1 MPYEIEIPG
10 RAVVEVPDSVPLD
23 VAQKHIS
30 QQFPATGDEIA
41 QSLKEDPSYIP
52 TKEQFKTFEKW
63 RETKGTDWINSI
75 AEGISGILS
84 TATSATTEAVI
95 NGASLNPAN
104 YIEGIAQGF
113 NQLRQ
118 VLTES
123 QDPSS
128 VLFNFKDWATGDGT
142 ESSRY
147 DQFVQARKYNE
158 QMAKY
163 ASGEDTVLPKELV
176 NPTFAQGVAL
186 FADPTMFLPAVGEA
200 LGVGKLAL
208 KAVGK
213 ATKAAGAVAEAVAK
227 PIESGVSAVSR
238 AITDAS
244 GMAPETMRS
253 AGLSA
258 GVASAVAGHPLI
270 AGAAALPSLVSSG
283 VDLAE
288 AISRTGEGLA
298 TQPSRI
304 GALEFAGTRP
314 DASLRQ
320 KLLGVVGRYGGD
332 TVLDF
337 GLRGAAGA
345 AEGAAIG
352 GALGAASGGQEGAA
366 QGIGSGLAAGALGSV
381 AGRALGQLTGK
392 AALEARAGDLSRW
405 IETISDPY
413 QREQLQDVIKSKGVD
428 TATGLMDMTR
438 IIQGTLGDVPVMFFS
453 KDDFNNQ
460 HGSGRGI
467 ALLQGDRPVIH
478 ISLDL
483 TKGTKEDPFYNL
495 AHEAFHV
502 FDEAAQLSDKTSEL
516 KQALVGKYATDATG
530 GRQLIHEGLLD
541 PAEVQRRFQQYADH
555 FQGEE
560 KAKLDAMSP
569 AEKSDFVASEL
580 GAEYFARMVRGY
592 KTDSLLRGFTGA
604 SRQLADYALLQSA
617 SQSLS
622 RIAGAL
628 ERGFG
633 VKPVDSVLFPD
644 LKQASP
650 QINAMLRT
658 IVRTRNKLNEAISKA
673 DENPLIL
680 SKSDLSNPI
689 AAKMAVDGGMAKVD
703 PATGK
708 PVMLTKDEMLA
719 HEKQLFDSVLKVVAG
734 TPIEDTSKPFAR
746 VVDGAIEGPLSQQQ
760 IKALVDSPLVPSQIK
775 QKISAMNTL
784 INEGRSAFI
793 NYGAATK
800 KTKNRL
806 TGQERTVYSSK
817 IPVSMREGAFYD
829 MRVSK
834 AGNPYVRMLDLDKVR
849 SALTRRYQST
859 GSFGPYTSMGEV
871 VGDLAKFFNN
881 LDKGERRQLSAD
893 LFGADKA
900 EFLTNLVRE
909 KTPGGTA
916 SPFFRSIRLDR
927 LISTSP
933 RDFVGKINPEIFS
946 ETFGRWMPEQNKPG
960 MTPLEEQDI
969 PLRISTRNPTKSKT
983 ENPLTQSLTIDRSS
997 VESNSKTLG
1006 AISRTLGSY
1015 PGSKFESK
1023 GPSNRISEFL
1033 NFVTDNLLWLHDQI
1047 PENIRERSKLWYDGA
1062 RKLTENWSEKYNKP
1076 REAIAGVIASLSPQ
1090 KDWYQNVAMAQSVFD
1105 FVTQKTTAIFDDRL
1119 QNWARSAVTSGPK
1132 PKRLI
1137 HDKVIEAMSGK
1148 MFKDLTSYEKA
1159 VFLRV
1164 FDEVHNDR
1172 SFKILSPE
1180 GDFLGYS
1187 LKKNGEKSRYAWGD
1201 FRSIAKAITIAENP
1215 TREVISNQLGTEH
1228 KVRSFFNNILLP
1240 NNMQHGDVTID
1251 THAVAAA
1258 LLLALA
1264 GSDSQVA
1271 HNFGAKVG
1279 KSKVTGVSGTYGLY
1293 ADAYRNAAAQRGILP
1308 REMQSITWEAVR
1320 GLFSPEFKDSK
1331 ANKKL
1336 VEDAWKRYKYGQQS
1350 IHETRSQILQIAGGI
1365 TDPTWLGSN
1374 HRPVAQNEP
1383 PSYSGKLPSP
1393 GNMGEPGSNT
1403 GRGSGLAGMGEKR
1416 LTSPDIR
1423 WMPSKR
1429 VGEADVV
1436 ESSHGFRIVKPDG
1449 RQFRLYGPNK
1459 ALLGV
1464 FATQGEAEAF
1474 AEKNK

>member
-23 VAQKHIS
+23 VAQKHVS

-41 QSLKEDPSYIP
+41 QALKEDPSYIP
-52 TKEQFKTFEKW
+52 TKDQFKTFEKW

-84 TATSATTEAVI
+84 TATSAATE
-95 NGASLNPAN
+95 GATSSAALNPAN

-113 NQLRQ
+113 NQLKQ

-123 QDPSS
+123 QDPGSF
-128 VLFNFKDWATGDGT
+128 LFNFKDWATGDGT

-163 ASGEDTVLPKELV
+163 AAGEDTVLPKELV

-200 LGVGKLAL
+200 LGVGKLAT
-208 KAVGK
+208 KVVGK
-213 ATKAAGAVAEAVAK
+213 ATKAAGAMAEAVAK

-332 TVLDF
+332 TALDF

-345 AEGAAIG
+345 VEGAAVG

-366 QGIGSGLAAGALGSV
+366 QGIGSGLAAGALGAV

-413 QREQLQDVIKSKGVD
+413 QREQIQNVIKSKGVD

-453 KDDFNNQ
+453 KDDFNKQ

-680 SKSDLSNPI
+680 SKADLSNPI

-703 PATGK
+703 QATGK

-719 HEKQLFDSVLKVVAG
+719 NEKQLFDSVLKVVAG
-734 TPIEDTSKPFAR
+734 TPIEDTTKPFAR
-746 VVDGAIEGPLSQQQ
+746 VVDGAIEGPLSQAQ

-927 LISTSP
+927 LISASP

-946 ETFGRWMPEQNKPG
+946 ETFGRWMPSDAEYMSAVNSGDIATSQRMVDEAAKAAGYNVGPVGHGSGARFNEFKREFAGTTTEAASSKEAFFFTDGELTSKAYAVYAAEEGPIKALTRMAELAEKRGDWDEYERLLSQAEDSVYGDAGAQATADRRKNAVVYKVFIRGKFLEMDAKGETPATLSAAGDFAQFDGSITAAIKKAKRGKYDGVLIRNLDDAPG
-960 MTPLEEQDI
+960 INEIANHWAVFSPSNIKLADPITRDDAGNVI
-969 PLRISTRNPTKSKT
+969 PLSQRFNTKS
-983 ENPLTQSLTIDRSS
+983 Q
-997 VESNSKTLG
+997 
-1006 AISRTLGSY
+1006 
-1015 PGSKFESK
+1015 
-1023 GPSNRISEFL
+1023 
-1033 NFVTDNLLWLHDQI
+1033 
-1047 PENIRERSKLWYDGA
+1047 
-1062 RKLTENWSEKYNKP
+1062 
-1076 REAIAGVIASLSPQ
+1076 
-1090 KDWYQNVAMAQSVFD
+1090 
-1105 FVTQKTTAIFDDRL
+1105 
-1119 QNWARSAVTSGPK
+1119 
-1132 PKRLI
+1132 
-1137 HDKVIEAMSGK
+1137 
-1148 MFKDLTSYEKA
+1148 
-1159 VFLRV
+1159 
-1164 FDEVHNDR
+1164 
-1172 SFKILSPE
+1172 
-1180 GDFLGYS
+1180 
-1187 LKKNGEKSRYAWGD
+1187 
-1201 FRSIAKAITIAENP
+1201 
-1215 TREVISNQLGTEH
+1215 
-1228 KVRSFFNNILLP
+1228 
-1240 NNMQHGDVTID
+1240 
-1251 THAVAAA
+1251 
-1258 LLLALA
+1258 
-1264 GSDSQVA
+1264 
-1271 HNFGAKVG
+1271 
-1279 KSKVTGVSGTYGLY
+1279 
-1293 ADAYRNAAAQRGILP
+1293 
-1308 REMQSITWEAVR
+1308 
-1320 GLFSPEFKDSK
+1320 
-1331 ANKKL
+1331 
-1336 VEDAWKRYKYGQQS
+1336 
-1350 IHETRSQILQIAGGI
+1350 
-1365 TDPTWLGSN
+1365 
-1374 HRPVAQNEP
+1374 
-1383 PSYSGKLPSP
+1383 
-1393 GNMGEPGSNT
+1393 
-1403 GRGSGLAGMGEKR
+1403 
-1416 LTSPDIR
+1416 DIR

-1449 RQFRLYGPNK
+1449 RQFRLYGPDK

-1464 FATQGEAEAF
+1464 FSSQSEAETKANMLTQSNNPQADWKRVVRRFQNEQWESTETSINGQSVRYMDNGGDVRFAGDGWWSNYDSNGELSKQSNVPLSLQPELNREAKRIANSKSPIPGEVYIRFGEVPKSGKSRNHVTGSLEPGVSVYRAKWNPVFESFELLDANHAGTAIDLMAQGKRPAF
-1474 AEKNK
+1474 YSGRVAGIGSDGEPTLFDVKKLHSAEYKRSANGFVIQ